1 MTADDDTATL
11 HTLRRTGRKP
21 LRFTGWQVIEAVGAG
36 APAKLWHDIN
46 IYRTVEGTV
55 VVELIARRQDAGE
68 RDLFRVESFPDA
80 QAAAAWLEGYR
91 FADDVP
97 VPAGLSSA
105 EMGLPWAVLH
115 AVQLRQQLGRIE
127 ENYRALLS
135 EVFAALDVA
144 DQADAPPA
152 LSSAA

>member
-1 MTADDDTATL
+1 MTADDETITL

-21 LRFTGWQVIEAVGAG
+21 LRFKGWQIIEAVGAG
-36 APAKLWHDIN
+36 TQAKLWHDIN
-46 IYRTVEGTV
+46 IYRTVAGAV
-55 VVELIARRQDAGE
+55 VVELIARRQAADE

-80 QAAAAWLEGYR
+80 QAAAGWLEGYR

-97 VPAGLSSA
+97 VSAGLSSA

-115 AVQLRQQLGRIE
+115 AVQLRQQLSRIE

-135 EVFAALDVA
+135 EVFAALDVV
-144 DQADAPPA
+144 DQADASPA